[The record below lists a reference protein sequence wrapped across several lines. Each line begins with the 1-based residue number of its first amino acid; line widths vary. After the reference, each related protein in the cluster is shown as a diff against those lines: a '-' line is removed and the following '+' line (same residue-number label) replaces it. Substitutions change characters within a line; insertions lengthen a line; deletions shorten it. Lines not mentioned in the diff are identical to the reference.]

1 MTRLPLVALTALLAG
16 TPVLAQGVD
25 PLAAVQELLRQ
36 HMIEGQ
42 QDFKDRQRQRQLDQ
56 EEQAYDRQMCLQV
69 GYTGPD
75 VEQCVRNSAAWRR
88 GYRPDQPS
96 PPVDFSVYGTPA
108 PDRPQ
113 AAPTKTPSSTA
124 DVTVRK
130 NGGIFVVPVEINGAI
145 TLEFG
150 VDSGAADVSIP
161 LDVLST
167 LKRTGTLKDSDI
179 IGRSTYVLADGSK
192 SQSVTF
198 IIRSLKVGDRVV
210 ENVTGSVAPS
220 GGTLL
225 LGQSFLGRFKT
236 WSIDNKT
243 QKLVL
248 EPE

>member
-1 MTRLPLVALTALLAG
+1 MLPTNRAERVTISKWRSKWRPCARTLFGNLDLSWLRVWRVVILPLSSATAKNRGLTSMARLLLAALTALLAS
-16 TPVLAQGVD
+16 TPVLSQDVD

-42 QDFKDRQRQRQLDQ
+42 EDFQDRQRQRQLDQ
-56 EEQAYDRQMCLQV
+56 EEHAYDRQMCLQV

-75 VEQCVRNSAAWRR
+75 VEQCVRDSAAWRR

-96 PPVDFSVYGTPA
+96 APVDFSVYGTPA

-113 AAPTKTPSSTA
+113 AAPTKTPSSRA

-161 LDVLST
+161 LDVFST
-167 LKRTGTLKDSDI
+167 LKRTGTLKD
-179 IGRSTYVLADGSK
+179 
-192 SQSVTF
+192 
-198 IIRSLKVGDRVV
+198 
-210 ENVTGSVAPS
+210 
-220 GGTLL
+220 
-225 LGQSFLGRFKT
+225 
-236 WSIDNKT
+236 
-243 QKLVL
+243 
-248 EPE
+248 